1 MDSKTFLEISLTF
14 LISLFISYFNPL
26 YLHIHFVCDK
36 LCAFCAI
43 FFSFRFTIGL
53 NTLIVS
59 RLEFFG
65 ITFDAHPHSGW
76 FFCLAPNGA
85 RQTESHIIKR
95 PDCSDLL
102 IVYVLNFCFKNHC
115 G

>member
-53 NTLIVS
+53 NTFIVS
-59 RLEFFG
+59 RLEFLG
-65 ITFDAHPHSGW
+65 YNRIAGG
-76 FFCLAPNGA
+76 FFVSHL
-85 RQTESHIIKR
+85 TERDRLK
-95 PDCSDLL
+95 
-102 IVYVLNFCFKNHC
+102 VT
-115 G
+115 